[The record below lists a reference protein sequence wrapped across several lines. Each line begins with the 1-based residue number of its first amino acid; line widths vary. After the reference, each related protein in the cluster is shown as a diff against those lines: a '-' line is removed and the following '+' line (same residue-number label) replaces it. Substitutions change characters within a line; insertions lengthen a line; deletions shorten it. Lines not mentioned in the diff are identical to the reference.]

1 MAGNQTYL
9 FIVFTIVGIII
20 GILFDIFRILRKSF
34 KTKDIV
40 TYMEDILFW
49 ILTGII
55 ILFSMYKFSN
65 GELRF
70 FMIIGIIMGTL
81 MYMITFSRYVIK
93 ISVFIIKIIKTIIV
107 YPVKVVEK
115 ILKKI
120 IIRPIFIICINFKK
134 NFINFVKKNK
144 KNRGIFVKKEKYN
157 NI

>member
-34 KTKDIV
+34 KTKDLV
-40 TYMEDILFW
+40 TYIEDILFW

-55 ILFSMYKFSN
+55 ILFSMYRFSN

-81 MYMITFSRYVIK
+81 IYMITFSKYVIK
-93 ISVFIIKIIKTIIV
+93 ISVFVINIFKRWILYPFKLFIKIS
-107 YPVKVVEK
+107 
-115 ILKKI
+115 KKI
-120 IIRPIFIICINFKK
+120 IFRPIFIICINFKK
-134 NFINFVKKNK
+134 NIINFVKKNK
-144 KNRGIFVKKEKYN
+144 KNRGIF
-157 NI
+157 